1 MVSTLDNIWNEVLDL
16 IKVELTEVSFNT
28 WLKTIKPITITDE
41 RVILAAPN
49 EFTKGILEARYLNLI
64 KNAITQITNEEYAIK
79 FIIPGEEVNINIG
92 QSIQEETNE
101 SNQRSQ
107 LNPKYTLIPSS

>member
-1 MVSTLDNIWNEVLDL
+1 MN
-16 IKVELTEVSFNT
+16 
-28 WLKTIKPITITDE
+28 

-64 KNAITQITNEEYAIK
+64 KNAITQITNEEYNIK

-92 QSIQEETNE
+92 QSIARED
-101 SNQRSQ
+101 
-107 LNPKYTLIPSS
+107 